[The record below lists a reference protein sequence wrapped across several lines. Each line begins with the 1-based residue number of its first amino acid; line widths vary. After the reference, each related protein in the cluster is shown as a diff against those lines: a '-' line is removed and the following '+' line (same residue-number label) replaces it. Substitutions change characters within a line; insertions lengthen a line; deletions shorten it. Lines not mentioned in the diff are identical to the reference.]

1 MKTLY
6 YFFASLLCMLLIAI
20 IFIIKDA
27 NTIQSSNQKIELS
40 SEYFLNKLENITNF
54 GWNKSLSNKQVAA
67 NRPIVNELYITLDLQ
82 DVYDLSKKKYY
93 KLDIDKNDSFSMFC
107 VKKALENN
115 NLKYFLIKNK
125 KESQIIVDVQDHS
138 MLHMLVDE
146 LSDNQIKSSFTEIW
160 L

>member
-1 MKTLY
+1 MRTLY
-6 YFFASLLCMLLIAI
+6 YFFASLLCVLLIAVF
-20 IFIIKDA
+20 FIIKDA
-27 NTIQSSNQKIELS
+27 NTIQGSSQKVELS
-40 SEYFLNKLENITNF
+40 SEYFLEKLEHVSSF
-54 GWNKSLSNKQVAA
+54 GWNRSLSDKQVAA
-67 NRPIVNELYITLDLQ
+67 DRPIVNELYINLDLQ

-107 VKKALENN
+107 VKKALESN

-125 KESQIIVDVQDHS
+125 KESQIIVDVQDYS

-146 LSDNQIKSSFTEIW
+146 LGSNQIKSSFTEIW